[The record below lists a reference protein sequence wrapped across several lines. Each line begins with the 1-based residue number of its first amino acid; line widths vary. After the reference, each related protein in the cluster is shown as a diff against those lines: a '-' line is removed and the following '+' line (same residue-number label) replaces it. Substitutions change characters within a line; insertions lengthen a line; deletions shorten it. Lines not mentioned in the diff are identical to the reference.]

1 MSNLLDQLQRESDD
15 LCGHRGLT
23 PGTNLSL
30 SKKIRFI
37 IFYGSENWNQ
47 NQIFTLILLSLGSDH
62 QTFSMSLPTRLR
74 DYYDKVVTPAA
85 DSGIHETFYDIYIE
99 LK

>member
-1 MSNLLDQLQRESDD
+1 MWAPWTYSRYKFVTKQNNEI
-15 LCGHRGLT
+15 H
-23 PGTNLSL
+23 N
-30 SKKIRFI
+30 F
-37 IFYGSENWNQ
+37 NWNQ

-85 DSGIHETFYDIYIE
+85 DSGIHETFHDIYIE
-99 LK
+99 LKYELLKTHILN

>member
-1 MSNLLDQLQRESDD
+1 MIYVGIVDLLQVPI
-15 LCGHRGLT
+15 CHLT
-23 PGTNLSL
+23 
-30 SKKIRFI
+30 KKNIHNF
-37 IFYGSENWNQ
+37 NQ

-85 DSGIHETFYDIYIE
+85 DSGIQETFYDIYIE
-99 LK
+99 LN

>member
-30 SKKIRFI
+30 NKTMRFI
-37 IFYGSENWNQ
+37 IFSNNQ

-85 DSGIHETFYDIYIE
+85 DSGIHETFHDLYIE

>member
-1 MSNLLDQLQRESDD
+1 MIYVGIVDLLQVPICHLKNEIHNFFKVNR
-15 LCGHRGLT
+15 
-23 PGTNLSL
+23 
-30 SKKIRFI
+30 
-37 IFYGSENWNQ
+37 NQ

-85 DSGIHETFYDIYIE
+85 DSGIHESFYAIYIE
-99 LK
+99 LQ

>member
-30 SKKIRFI
+30 NKKMRFI
-37 IFYGSENWNQ
+37 NRKQ
-47 NQIFTLILLSLGSDH
+47 NQILTLILLSLGSDH

-85 DSGIHETFYDIYIE
+85 DSGIHETFHDIYIE